1 MKKSLLFG
9 GLAILFLLHNDF
21 WYWNNGN
28 LVAGIPIGVLYHVG
42 YCLAASLFFIWLV
55 KRAWPK
61 DLEVE

>member
-1 MKKSLLFG
+1 MKKGLLFS
-9 GLAILFLLHNDF
+9 GLTILFLLHNDL

-28 LVAGIPIGVLYHVG
+28 LFAGVPIGLLYHVG
-42 YCLAASLFFIWLV
+42 YCLAAGLFFIWLV